1 MTVAP
6 GGRRPLLDLFPPPP
20 DATIVEPAAP
30 APRPPVPETVTYETF
45 YGLTEKPFSLS
56 SDPRFLYHSSSHDRV
71 AQELLGAIRRRE
83 GVVVMTGEVGTGK
96 TTLCRA
102 VIDQLDQRTLTSFVL
117 DPFVSVEE
125 LLKTILVDFGVISR
139 EDLAHERL
147 RGASRDELTATLRDF
162 LASLAPLQAFAV
174 VVVDEAQ
181 NLTADVLERLRVLSD
196 AEDGHRLL
204 QVILVGRP
212 DLMTLIARDDQG
224 MAQRVAVRCRLE
236 PIDEDEVA
244 GYVAHRLLVA
254 GASARVGFDDAALT
268 RIYALTGGV
277 PRLMNLLCDRALTLG
292 YDSAASAIDESLVD
306 RAAED
311 LDIAPVESR
320 AAAAARA
327 VVTALVLL
335 SFMLA
340 GAAGAAYVFQNR
352 IARVM
357 IEWQHVPPP
366 PRAPAIDQAPPIAP
380 LPVPAPETSPPVPRD

>member
-1 MTVAP
+1 M
-6 GGRRPLLDLFPPPP
+6 
-20 DATIVEPAAP
+20 
-30 APRPPVPETVTYETF
+30 PETLTYETF
-45 YGLTEKPFSLS
+45 YGLAEKPFSLS
-56 SDPRFLYHSSSHDRV
+56 SDPRFLYHSGSHDRA

-83 GVVVMTGEVGTGK
+83 GIVVLTGEVGTGK

-102 VIDQLDQRTLTSFVL
+102 VIDELDRRTLTSFVL

-147 RGASRDELTATLRDF
+147 RGASRDDLTATLRDF
-162 LASLAPLQAFAV
+162 LVSLVPLQAFAV

-196 AEDGHRLL
+196 VEDGHRLM

-212 DLMTLIARDDQG
+212 NLTTLIARDEQG
-224 MAQRVAVRCRLE
+224 MAQRVAVRCRVE
-236 PIDEDEVA
+236 PIDEDEVP

-254 GASARVGFDDAALT
+254 GANARVEFGDAALS

-277 PRLMNLLCDRALTLG
+277 PRLMNLVCDRALTLG
-292 YDSAASAIDESLVD
+292 YDAAASAIDEGLVD

-311 LDIAPVESR
+311 LDLTPVESR
-320 AAAAARA
+320 ATAAARA

-335 SFMLA
+335 SFVLA
-340 GAAGAAYVFQNR
+340 GAAGAAYVFRDR

-357 IEWQHVPPP
+357 IEWQGVPPP
-366 PRAPAIDQAPPIAP
+366 PRAPAVDRAEPIAP
-380 LPVPAPETSPPVPRD
+380 LPIPPPESAAPAPRD